1 MPALTGMVNDNG
13 HFLEFMERARSPMI
27 NSFAS
32 VNLEW
37 IKRQIFNSLSEI
49 KFSFLVDKYNRV
61 DMRYLKMIDWPDVP
75 KIGEVNYS
83 NDPTV
88 VSRSAIS
95 DYIKNF

>member
-1 MPALTGMVNDNG
+1 
-13 HFLEFMERARSPMI
+13 
-27 NSFAS
+27 
-32 VNLEW
+32 
-37 IKRQIFNSLSEI
+37 
-49 KFSFLVDKYNRV
+49 
-61 DMRYLKMIDWPDVP
+61 MIDWPDVP